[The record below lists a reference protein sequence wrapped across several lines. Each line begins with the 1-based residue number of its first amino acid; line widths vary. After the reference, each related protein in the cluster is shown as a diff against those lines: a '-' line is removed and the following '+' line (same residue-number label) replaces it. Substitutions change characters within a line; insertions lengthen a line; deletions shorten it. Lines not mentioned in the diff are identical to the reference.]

1 MKYILGTKIGMV
13 QLFDTNGKQLPT
25 TIIHCEPNK
34 VLEVKSTTKHGH
46 NGVKVGYLTTN
57 EKKLNKVKLGIFT
70 KANSSAKQYIAT
82 FSNVTGYNVGDEIK
96 VSTFTK
102 GEYVDVQGVTKGH
115 GFTGAIKRWN
125 FKIGPL
131 SHGAGY
137 VHRYQGSVAFG
148 RGGSAPQR
156 VPKGKKMAGQ
166 YGHEVRTIQNL
177 IIIDVLE
184 KRNLILILGA
194 IPGPAGSV
202 VQIKSSVKKPNAK
215 KEFVIITKEIQEEI
229 LKQNENLEN
238 KEALHAANEAAEA
251 TAKKEA
257 EAEEAKKAAEA
268 IARAKQKEAAEKS
281 AKASGATENKEK
293 K

>member
-115 GFTGAIKRWN
+115 GFTGAIKR
-125 FKIGPL
+125 
-131 SHGAGY
+131 
-137 VHRYQGSVAFG
+137 
-148 RGGSAPQR
+148 
-156 VPKGKKMAGQ
+156 
-166 YGHEVRTIQNL
+166 
-177 IIIDVLE
+177 
-184 KRNLILILGA
+184 
-194 IPGPAGSV
+194 
-202 VQIKSSVKKPNAK
+202 
-215 KEFVIITKEIQEEI
+215 
-229 LKQNENLEN
+229 
-238 KEALHAANEAAEA
+238 
-251 TAKKEA
+251 
-257 EAEEAKKAAEA
+257 
-268 IARAKQKEAAEKS
+268 
-281 AKASGATENKEK
+281 
-293 K
+293 